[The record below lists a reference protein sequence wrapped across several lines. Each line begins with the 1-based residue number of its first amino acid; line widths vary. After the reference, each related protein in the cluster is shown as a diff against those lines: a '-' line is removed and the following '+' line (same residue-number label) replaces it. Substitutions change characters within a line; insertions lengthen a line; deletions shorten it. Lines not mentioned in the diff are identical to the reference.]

1 MATDPTAR
9 TRTFARRSPYDRDIW
24 RLALPAFGAL
34 VAEPL
39 YRLTDTAVVGH
50 LGTEELAGLT
60 LANAVLATGFA
71 VFIFLAYGTTQAVA
85 RLIGAGEHARAAHQA
100 VQSLWLAVALGV
112 GLAGVLWLTSDPLIG
127 LLGGDGEVADH
138 AMTYLRVSVL
148 GLPATFVILAGT
160 GYLRGLQDTRT
171 PLFVAVGTAL
181 VNLVLEVWWIF
192 GLDFGI
198 GASALSTVS
207 AEVLAAAVYV
217 TMIRRA
223 TRQHAT
229 PWRPDR
235 RVIAGLGRA
244 GVALFVRTAALRGS
258 FTLATAVAA
267 RIGTADLAAHQIAF
281 EVMFLLALSLDA
293 VAIAGQA
300 LTGRYLGAG
309 DAGSARAAGR
319 RMIEWSVVAGVV
331 VGLLL
336 AAVSQVLP
344 DAFTD
349 DPEVLAIAG
358 FLLLWV
364 AALQPLNGLVFAL
377 DGVLIG
383 AGDLTFLAKAMVLA
397 FAVFTPAAVAVLTL
411 DLGIGWVWASIAL
424 LFVARGAVLTWRFA
438 GDRWLRLGAD

>member
-1 MATDPTAR
+1 MSLRVAR
-9 TRTFARRSPYDRDIW
+9 HSPYDRDIL

-50 LGTEELAGLT
+50 LGTDELAGMT
-60 LANAVLATGFA
+60 IANAVLATGFA

-100 VQSLWLAVALGV
+100 VQGLWLAVGLGI
-112 GLAGVLWLTSDPLIG
+112 GLAALLWATTDPLVT
-127 LLGGDGEVADH
+127 LLGGEGVVADN
-138 AMTYLRVSVL
+138 ARVYLRVSVL
-148 GLPATFVILAGT
+148 GLPVTFVILAGT

-198 GASALSTVS
+198 GASALSTVV
-207 AEVLAAAVYV
+207 AEVVAAGVYLA
-217 TMIRRA
+217 MIRRA
-223 TRQHAT
+223 TREHRT
-229 PWRPDR
+229 SWRPDR

-244 GVALFVRTAALRGS
+244 GVALFLRTAALRGS

-293 VAIAGQA
+293 IAIAGQA
-300 LTGRYLGAG
+300 LTGRFLGGG
-309 DAGSARAAGR
+309 DAPAARAAGR
-319 RMIEWSVVAGVV
+319 RMIEWSVAAGIV
-331 VGLLL
+331 VGIVL

-344 DAFTD
+344 DVFTD
-349 DPEVLAIAG
+349 DPEVLALAG
-358 FLLLWV
+358 FLLLCV

-383 AGDLTFLAKAMVLA
+383 AGDMAFLAKAMVVA
-397 FAVFTPAAVAVLTL
+397 AAVFVPAAVAVLVL
-411 DLGIGWVWASIAL
+411 DLGIGWVWGCIAL
-424 LFVARGAVLTWRFA
+424 LFLARAAVLSARFA
-438 GDRWLRLGAD
+438 GDRWIRLGAD

>member
-1 MATDPTAR
+1 MNLR
-9 TRTFARRSPYDRDIW
+9 LVRHSPYDRDIY

-50 LGTEELAGLT
+50 LGTDELAGMT
-60 LANAVLATGFA
+60 IANAVLATGFA

-85 RLIGAGEHARAAHQA
+85 RLIGAGEHERAAHQA
-100 VQSLWLAVALGV
+100 VQSLWLAVLLGI
-112 GLAGVLWLTSDPLIG
+112 GLAAFLWVVSVPLVA
-127 LLGGDGEVADH
+127 LLGGEGAVADN
-138 AMTYLRVSVL
+138 ALVYLRVSVL
-148 GLPATFVILAGT
+148 GLPVTFVILAGT

-171 PLFVAVGTAL
+171 PLVVAVGTAL

-198 GASALSTVS
+198 GASALSTVV
-207 AEVLAAAVYV
+207 AEVIAATVYV

-223 TRQHAT
+223 TRQYGT
-229 PWRPDR
+229 SWRPDR

-244 GVALFVRTAALRGS
+244 GVALFFRTAALRAS

-293 VAIAGQA
+293 IAIAGQA
-300 LTGRYLGAG
+300 MTGRFLGG
-309 DAGSARAAGR
+309 EDAEAARAAGR
-319 RMIEWSVVAGVV
+319 RMIELSIVAGVVAGV
-331 VGLLL
+331 LL
-336 AAVSQVLP
+336 ASVSQVLP
-344 DAFTD
+344 ELFSD
-349 DPEVLAIAG
+349 DPEVVALAG

-377 DGVLIG
+377 DGILIG
-383 AGDLTFLAKAMVLA
+383 AGDLAFLAKAMLVALLV
-397 FAVFTPAAVAVLTL
+397 FAPAAVAVLVL
-411 DLGIGWVWASIAL
+411 GLGIGWVWGSIAL
-424 LFVARGAVLTWRFA
+424 LMAARGTVLSARFA
-438 GDRWLRLGAD
+438 SDRWIRLGAD